1 MHLTFK
7 LTCFNIMPVRFIK
20 SKTYLHLLPQRQT
33 NTSYYPSLRSVLYVT
48 GPVFPLGFMAQAQS
62 AQVTNPRGKMRFY
75 NLPYTAQEN
84 KIIEI
89 FIIFHYYIFC
99 SFYRANILYLGERK
113 PQVAISS
120 TLIYKS

>member
-1 MHLTFK
+1 
-7 LTCFNIMPVRFIK
+7 
-20 SKTYLHLLPQRQT
+20 
-33 NTSYYPSLRSVLYVT
+33 
-48 GPVFPLGFMAQAQS
+48 
-62 AQVTNPRGKMRFY
+62 MRFY
-75 NLPYTAQEN
+75 NLPYKAQEN